1 MLDYDFFQTVYGE
14 INFSRAEN
22 AMARIPLIEPEDQVT
37 LKDLV
42 AQIRNQRGGSV
53 LNIYKALLHSP
64 PLAESWFKHIN
75 TVRWGTG
82 LDGRLREIVIIRLG
96 HLTGSAYIL
105 RQHVPSLAA
114 AEGLGLEECD
124 ALGDWRDTG
133 HFSARERAALD
144 FADAMTESIQV
155 PDAVFE
161 PLRDHFSPRAIVE
174 LAVLVGSYNMHSRV
188 LQALDVDLEPD

>member
-1 MLDYDFFQTVYGE
+1 
-14 INFSRAEN
+14 
-22 AMARIPLIEPEDQVT
+22 MARISLIEPEEHVS

-42 AQIRNQRGGSV
+42 ALIRNKRRGSV
-53 LNIYKALLHSP
+53 INVYKALLHSP
-64 PLAESWFKHIN
+64 PLAESWFNHIN

-82 LDGRLREIVIIRLG
+82 LDGRLREILIIRIG

-105 RQHVPSLAA
+105 RQHVPSLAE
-114 AEGLGLEECD
+114 AEGLGLEECA
-124 ALGDWRDTG
+124 ALIDWREG
-133 HFSARERAALD
+133 GYFSDRERSALA
-144 FADAMTESIQV
+144 FADAMTEDIQV

-161 PLRDHFSPRAIVE
+161 PLRDHFSERAIVE